1 MSKKMKYLSLLAVVC
16 LLFIYL
22 FLDGGDKGL
31 DETNP
36 SILANEDSSVTI
48 PQRIESMSIDEKI
61 GQMIFAGVSGKE
73 LNAET
78 KQLVKNYKFGG
89 IIFNGKNFSSPSQTV
104 AYVNGLKA
112 VNSNNKLPL
121 FFGIDQEGGRISKL
135 PGDLIEIPSNME
147 IGKIND
153 SAFSFEIGSVLGKL
167 VNAYGFNINFAPV
180 LDVNS
185 NPKNP
190 VIGDRSF
197 GNNPSIV
204 SELGVQTMK
213 GIQSEKV
220 IPTIKHFPG
229 HGDTSVDSH
238 LELPIV
244 NKSLPELEKLELI
257 PFYRAIDEGAE
268 MVMIAHIL
276 LPKVDQELPSSL
288 SKEIITGILRN
299 KIGFDGVIITDDM
312 TMKAITEN
320 FDIGNAA
327 VMSVQAGSDM
337 IMVAHD
343 YDNIMKVFSALKK
356 AVEQGEISEERI
368 NESVTRILTLK
379 KKYEIADSYSKKKV
393 DINEL
398 NQQIESVLDKY
409 MN

>member
-1 MSKKMKYLSLLAVVC
+1 MIYLSLLAIVC

-31 DETNP
+31 DQTNP
-36 SILANEDSSVTI
+36 SIQANENPSLTI
-48 PQRIESMSIDEKI
+48 PQLIESMSIDEKI

-78 KQLVKNYKFGG
+78 EQLLKNYKFGG

-104 AYVNGLKA
+104 AYVNALKA

-135 PGDLIEIPSNME
+135 PGDLIDIPSNME
-147 IGKIND
+147 IGDINNP
-153 SAFSFEIGSVLGKL
+153 SFSFEIGSVLGKL

-257 PFYRAIDEGAE
+257 PFDRAIDEGAE

-276 LPKVDQELPSSL
+276 LTKVDQKLPSSL

-299 KIGFDGVIITDDM
+299 EKGFDGVIITDDM

-320 FDIGNAA
+320 FNIGSAA

-356 AVEQGEISEERI
+356 AVEHGDISEERL
-368 NESVTRILTLK
+368 NESVTRILKLK
-379 KKYEIADSYSKKKV
+379 KKYEISDSFNKKKV

-398 NQQIESVLDKY
+398 NQQIESVLDNY

>member
-1 MSKKMKYLSLLAVVC
+1 MSKKMIYLSLLAVVC
-16 LLFIYL
+16 LLFIFL
-22 FLDGGDKGL
+22 FLDGGDKSL
-31 DETNP
+31 DRTNQ
-36 SILANEDSSVTI
+36 SIPANEAPSLTI
-48 PQRIESMSIDEKI
+48 PQLIESMSIDEKI
-61 GQMIFAGVSGKE
+61 GQMIFAGISGKE
-73 LNAET
+73 INAQTE
-78 KQLVKNYKFGG
+78 QLVKSYKFGG
-89 IIFNGKNFSSPSQTV
+89 IIFNGKNLSSPSQTV
-104 AYVNGLKA
+104 AYVNELKA
-112 VNSNNKLPL
+112 ANSNNKLPL

-135 PGDLIEIPSNME
+135 PGDLIDIPSNME
-147 IGKIND
+147 IGEINKP
-153 SAFSFEIGSVLGKL
+153 SFSFEMGSVLGKL
-167 VNAYGFNINFAPV
+167 VSAYGFNVNFAPV

-185 NPKNP
+185 NPNNP

-197 GNNPSIV
+197 GNNPKIV
-204 SELGVQTMK
+204 SKLGVQTMK
-213 GIQSEKV
+213 GIQSEKI

-244 NKSLPELEKLELI
+244 NKSLTELEKLELI
-257 PFYRAIDEGAE
+257 PFERAIDEGAE

-276 LPKVDQELPSSL
+276 LPKVDRELPSSL

-327 VMSVQAGSDM
+327 VMSVKAGSDM

-343 YDNIMKVFSALKK
+343 YDNIMNVFSAMKK
-356 AVEQGEISEERI
+356 AVEQGEISEERL
-368 NESVTRILTLK
+368 NESVTRILKLK
-379 KKYEIADSYSKKKV
+379 KKYEITDSYSKKV

-398 NQQIESVLDKY
+398 NQQVGSVLDKY